1 MTWLTALKYLKIA
14 GVFCRQHWRW
24 LVLLAIF
31 VIAYTLGR
39 RSAGNIKL
47 QANLAKEQYKKEK
60 EAIERAHELEIKK
73 REEANKRYSKA
84 VEKIEKKF
92 EEDKQNITHSKKEE
106 IKKLVKKAQHSPEE
120 IDRILEQELGIQKG

>member
-1 MTWLTALKYLKIA
+1 VTWLAALKYLKIA

-24 LVLLAIF
+24 LVLLTIF

-39 RSAGNIKL
+39 RSAGSIKL

-73 REEANKRYSKA
+73 REEANKRYSEA
-84 VEKIEKKF
+84 VKKIEEKY
-92 EEDKQNITHSKKEE
+92 EEDKWNTTHSQKEA
-106 IKKLVKKAQHSPEE
+106 IKKMVQKAKHSPEE